1 MPESTGWIV
10 FVDVEYPRTLFIRRA
25 AVRIPLLD
33 LVEKEVVRHGCNTGW
48 GVRRA
53 DDAVL
58 VARGAVRRA
67 LRKAPS
73 LLLQER
79 HTYAED

>member
-10 FVDVEYPRTLFIRRA
+10 FVDVEYPRALFVRRA
-25 AVRIPLLD
+25 AVRVPSLGLG
-33 LVEKEVVRHGCNTGW
+33 EKEVVRHGCSACW
-48 GVRRA
+48 GARRV
-53 DDAVL
+53 DGAVL
-58 VARGAVRRA
+58 IARRVERRT